1 MKTRA
6 IIDKVDWDCEV
17 ITNYSETNLG
27 CRDRVSSGLD
37 WVFEQVEEAIILEDD
52 CLPHPTFFRFCEE
65 LLYRYRDNEQI
76 MMISGT
82 NLQFEHLRTHCSY
95 YFSRYNHIWG
105 WASWRRAWHFYDKK
119 MESWSKIKN
128 TNWLGCLLKDK
139 TLVEYWS
146 KIFER
151 TYKGEIDTWDY
162 QFRFAIWTRSGIAII
177 PSNNLISNIGWG
189 HPDATHTG
197 NPNHKVA
204 NIPTEAMIYPLVH
217 PPEITRNIKAD
228 KFEEIILCPTKASRL
243 LELLQNIQPNFDI
256 NTFGFKPHFLGDYEE
271 ENKRYLQTESLGLKE
286 SILIVTSIAPGN
298 IEKQQAAI
306 QSWYDL
312 GFSIVSLNIESEA
325 KQLQPLYENVD
336 FCIVK
341 RDGNGLYGK
350 PYVYINDLLDYLSE
364 YGATIGGIIN
374 SDIHLRADHKFA
386 SFIFEQ
392 TQDSMVFASRL
403 DVESLEAT
411 EGKIYQCGFDVFFFD
426 KNLLKDF
433 PRLELCLGVPCWDL
447 WIPFV
452 AVQKNWKLKYIKNN
466 VAIHICH
473 ALNWSQENWEKAWLK
488 FSEFEI
494 PDAGKIMDMWKSD
507 RKNELSEKIR
517 KEIAPSIRKNINDH
531 AELISCKQ
539 QKIAHIINPVIVN
552 ESSDLHIAQPIT
564 LATMKTAQQQA
575 EGKVDVT
582 IYTAQYPED
591 RAIIP
596 EGFIQTP
603 DLDRSILDIAQFQN
617 PRKLP
622 LIKDILDRLYEAAP
636 EADYLIY
643 TNADIALQPHFYTE
657 VAKIIEEGY
666 DAFVINRRTIPDHYK
681 DISEIPQMYAEKG
694 EPHPGHDCFIF
705 KRSLYEKSYLENH
718 VIGVGFCFRPML
730 LNCLCHAEKFLEF
743 RDLHLTFHIGN
754 QETWKDSK
762 LQDYLNHNKN
772 EAQKIFD
779 YYLNQN
785 LLPNHPL
792 IEESF
797 DLFAK
802 PLSSP
807 TPSVELP
814 ADATAK
820 DYYQLGQKLE
830 KEKQLDGGLKAYQ
843 KAIEIDSNNSWYH
856 HNLANIFRKQ
866 NQSQQAITA
875 YENAIKINP
884 KFSWSHYHLGCLLE
898 QQGKIQESISAYQTA
913 VELYPNFKVYQS
925 KLESL
930 TKLAK

>member
-1 MKTRA
+1 M
-6 IIDKVDWDCEV
+6 
-17 ITNYSETNLG
+17 
-27 CRDRVSSGLD
+27 
-37 WVFEQVEEAIILEDD
+37 Q
-52 CLPHPTFFRFCEE
+52 
-65 LLYRYRDNEQI
+65 
-76 MMISGT
+76 ISGT
-82 NLQFEHLRTHCSY
+82 NTQYGNRRTKDSY
-95 YFSRYNHIWG
+95 YFSIYNRAWG
-105 WASWRRAWHFYDKK
+105 WASWRRAWNHYDVNMTQWEKL
-119 MESWSKIKN
+119 KN
-128 TNWLGCLLKDK
+128 TNWLEYILRDK
-139 TLVEYWS
+139 QAAKNWS
-146 KIFER
+146 DRFQW
-151 TYKGEIDTWDY
+151 TYEGTIDTWDH
-162 QFRFAIWTRSGIAII
+162 QWKLDCWMHNGLSII
-177 PSNNLISNIGWG
+177 PSVNLVTNIGFG
-189 HPDATHTG
+189 AEGTHCLDQ
-197 NPNHKVA
+197 NNILA
-204 NIPTEAMIYPLVH
+204 NIPQEKKSFPLKH
-217 PPEITRNIKAD
+217 PHLVERHLGAD
-228 KFEEIILCPTKASRL
+228 EFEETTLYSVRETKK
-243 LELLQNIQPNFDI
+243 LERIKKITPDFDTTI
-256 NTFGFKPHFLGDYEE
+256 FPIKKHF
-271 ENKRYLQTESLGLKE
+271 
-286 SILIVTSIAPGN
+286 
-298 IEKQQAAI
+298 
-306 QSWYDL
+306 
-312 GFSIVSLNIESEA
+312 
-325 KQLQPLYENVD
+325 
-336 FCIVK
+336 
-341 RDGNGLYGK
+341 
-350 PYVYINDLLDYLSE
+350 
-364 YGATIGGIIN
+364 
-374 SDIHLRADHKFA
+374 
-386 SFIFEQ
+386 
-392 TQDSMVFASRL
+392 
-403 DVESLEAT
+403 
-411 EGKIYQCGFDVFFFD
+411 
-426 KNLLKDF
+426 
-433 PRLELCLGVPCWDL
+433 VP
-447 WIPFV
+447 
-452 AVQKNWKLKYIKNN
+452 
-466 VAIHICH
+466 
-473 ALNWSQENWEKAWLK
+473 
-488 FSEFEI
+488 EFRVI
-494 PDAGKIMDMWKSD
+494 
-507 RKNELSEKIR
+507 
-517 KEIAPSIRKNINDH
+517 
-531 AELISCKQ
+531 
-539 QKIAHIINPVIVN
+539 KIAHIINPVIVN

-718 VIGVGFCFRPML
+718 VIGVGFCFRPMF
-730 LNCLCHAEKFLEF
+730 LNCLCHGEKFQEF

-792 IEESF
+792 IEERF

-830 KEKQLDGGLKAYQ
+830 KEKQLERALKAYQ
-843 KAIEIDSNNSWYH
+843 KAIEIDPNNSWYH
-856 HNLANIFRKQ
+856 HNLANVFRKQ
-866 NQSQQAITA
+866 NQIQQAITA